1 MAQPG
6 LSHDPTRP
14 LFQALSGLGF
24 PSRRG
29 VRQAGQPG
37 QVNISSPAHGWLPWG
52 PHPAGLV
59 PAQRWAVPLPS
70 RQCRAHL
77 LGPVPPQVPPCGEQ
91 SRAWLSILHMRKPR
105 PRKGMPYLRV
115 WLNPN
120 QLTVF
125 VYFFKIM
132 LFLAMSGLSCGT
144 WAPEHVGSVVVAHR
158 LSCSMVCRILVPPP
172 GIKSL
177 SRALD
182 TRDWCS
188 VSFCTHIC
196 AYEHVCVNT

>member
-6 LSHDPTRP
+6 LSHDPTCP

-24 PSRRG
+24 PSRSGG
-29 VRQAGQPG
+29 VRRAGQPG

-52 PHPAGLV
+52 RHPAARV
-59 PAQRWAVPLPS
+59 PAQRLYRLPS
-70 RQCRAHL
+70 RQCSAHL
-77 LGPVPPQVPPCGEQ
+77 LGPAPPQVPPCGEQ
-91 SRAWLSILHMRKPR
+91 SRASLSILQMRKPR

-115 WLNPN
+115 WLQPQPVNCICI
-120 QLTVF
+120 
-125 VYFFKIM
+125 YFLNYFI
-132 LFLAMSGLSCGT
+132 FAMSGLSCGT
-144 WAPEHVGSVVVAHR
+144 WAPEHVGSVVVALR
-158 LSCSMVCRILVPPP
+158 LSCSTACGILVSPP